1 MIMTSA
7 VMCLALNVYYE
18 ARNQDDIKAQAAVA
32 QVVMNRVNNK
42 HYPDTVCAL
51 VKQKKN
57 NICQFSWYCDG
68 KSDVPQNA
76 KAFLIAQIIAYNVL
90 GGHYIGL
97 VENATH
103 YHATY
108 VRPDWAETKTKVV
121 QIGEHIF
128 YRWE

>member
-42 HYPDTVCAL
+42 HYPDTVCAV

-57 NICQFSWYCDG
+57 NICQFRWYCDG

-108 VRPDWAETKTKVV
+108 VHPYWADSLEETVT
-121 QIGEHIF
+121 IGSHIF
-128 YRWE
+128 YK